1 MTELKCYTCIHYEDA
16 SRYDPSDDSELYAL
30 MKCNLHGHVTDWP
43 YPCGDWEGVDE

>member
-1 MTELKCYTCIHYEDA
+1 MKECYTRIHYEDA

-43 YPCGDWEGVDE
+43 QVCEDWEGAE